1 MNSIYFIIPA
11 LNNNVNKDYSQINA
25 MTSITQ
31 DDFIALVRKMRQ
43 ISLLVVGE
51 YNAEKKNLGLY
62 YAKEMLTNIYKI
74 LKEQNQDKDKTF
86 EMGKLLMFFNDFD
99 DVKPSEDSAFNASH
113 TDLEPHA
120 DLIYAYLQN
129 QKTSALADVNG
140 LKNPDSGIRIEYQG
154 KWITLTVFKT
164 STDLYKWLI
173 EHRTPQRKYDFN
185 YRKHGKTAR
194 EKRYGP
200 TISPVTY
207 SKDDLKKFLKKAVGT
222 NLKHD
227 ELYYYDKPHRK
238 YVIFFDENT
247 SDNLYHAFEFPQNS
261 NKEVEKIWERGKRDL
276 MERILIVAEME

>member
-1 MNSIYFIIPA
+1 MNNIYFIIPA
-11 LNNNVNKDYSQINA
+11 LNKNVTNDYSQINA
-25 MTSITQ
+25 MNSITQ
-31 DDFIALVRKMRQ
+31 DDFIVLVRKMRQ

-51 YNAEKKNLGLY
+51 YNAEKKNLGLF
-62 YAKEMLTNIYKI
+62 YAKEMLTRIYKI
-74 LKEQNQDKDKTF
+74 LKEQNQDKGKTF

-99 DVKPSEDSAFNASH
+99 DVKPSGDRTFNESH
-113 TDLEPHA
+113 TDLYPYA
-120 DLIYAYLQN
+120 DLIYAYLQD
-129 QKTSALADVNG
+129 QETSALADVDG
-140 LKNPDSGIRIEYQG
+140 IKNPESGIRIEFQG
-154 KWITLTVFKT
+154 KWMTLRVFET

-194 EKRYGP
+194 EKRYGS

-222 NLKHD
+222 NLNHD
-227 ELYYYDKPHRK
+227 ELYYYDKPNRK

-247 SDNLYHAFEFPQNS
+247 IDNQYHAFEFPKNS

-276 MERILIVAEME
+276 MERILVVAEMV